1 MLTEDMKASVR
12 AFYTRV
18 STDLPGFKP
27 RRGQREMIAA
37 IANVLGRARLKEDEP
52 VAGQN
57 IAVVEGRTGV
67 GKTVGYLV
75 PALALAKAL
84 DKKIIVS
91 TGTVALQEQLATRDI
106 PALVALLGRPV
117 ATHLSKGR
125 RRYVCITRLEAM
137 AGDAEQEG
145 LFGEGVWDRRP
156 QAHEIELLRDM
167 RSQFAE
173 KQWSG
178 DRDALRDAV
187 PDDLWARVSTDSPG
201 CTGRRCPAYQE
212 CPFQIARSAMLKADE
227 IVANHDYVL
236 SCLAS
241 QSHLLPDL
249 KDSILVLDEAHH
261 LPKVAISRFAQ
272 NAHLV
277 SAVKWIE
284 RAPTLLG
291 RVIAMLPEP
300 GSLTASSEAGVALV
314 AAMQE
319 FAGALKRSEAFS
331 DKGVLRYPF
340 GQLDPVSAGLARTI
354 SEHASALEQ
363 SAALIAEAFAA
374 SLEKGQIS
382 ATSGELVLRDL
393 SPLMGRLAALA
404 EFWMNFCEEET
415 GGEPAARWIERR
427 DDGRDY
433 VVNVSPISAAR
444 TLYRHI
450 WSKAAAVVLTSA
462 TIRTLGNFQ
471 SFLRDTGLSTLPE
484 TTSTA
489 VTSPFN
495 YPQQGE
501 LHIPRMRADPK
512 NADAHTQEIVGLLPS
527 ILSRVEAG
535 ALMLFASRRQME
547 NVFNALPAPLQVDI
561 LMQGTKSRP
570 ALLAQHIDR
579 VSSGGRSILF
589 GLAGL
594 GEGLD
599 LPGRLCEHVIIAKL
613 PFAPPDSPL
622 EEAISE
628 WIESRGGN
636 PFAQIFLPNASLILV
651 QWVGRLIRKEEDHG
665 RITILD
671 SRIVTKGYGQ
681 QLIAGLPE
689 FRRIAA

>member
-212 CPFQIARSAMLKADE
+212 CPFQIARSAMLKADV

-272 NAHLV
+272 SAHLV

-340 GQLDPVSAGLARTI
+340 GQLDPVSALARTI

-382 ATSGELVLRDL
+382 ATSGELVL
-393 SPLMGRLAALA
+393 M
-404 EFWMNFCEEET
+404 T
-415 GGEPAARWIERR
+415 
-427 DDGRDY
+427 
-433 VVNVSPISAAR
+433 
-444 TLYRHI
+444 
-450 WSKAAAVVLTSA
+450 
-462 TIRTLGNFQ
+462 
-471 SFLRDTGLSTLPE
+471 
-484 TTSTA
+484 
-489 VTSPFN
+489 
-495 YPQQGE
+495 
-501 LHIPRMRADPK
+501 
-512 NADAHTQEIVGLLPS
+512 
-527 ILSRVEAG
+527 
-535 ALMLFASRRQME
+535 
-547 NVFNALPAPLQVDI
+547 
-561 LMQGTKSRP
+561 
-570 ALLAQHIDR
+570 
-579 VSSGGRSILF
+579 
-589 GLAGL
+589 
-594 GEGLD
+594 
-599 LPGRLCEHVIIAKL
+599 
-613 PFAPPDSPL
+613 
-622 EEAISE
+622 
-628 WIESRGGN
+628 
-636 PFAQIFLPNASLILV
+636 
-651 QWVGRLIRKEEDHG
+651 
-665 RITILD
+665 
-671 SRIVTKGYGQ
+671 
-681 QLIAGLPE
+681 
-689 FRRIAA
+689 